1 MAHDSFTDRGLL
13 MKKIIGITAGDPA
26 GIGPEIIIKSLT
38 RFPEIYTSLNPVVFG
53 HPRVLEKQAKND
65 GITVE
70 LEILK
75 DTDNLPELH
84 PGKIA
89 VIPVNHTGSLPAPGK
104 ISAEAGKLAFK
115 AIRMAIDQAQLGKI
129 DAIATAPINK
139 EALKA
144 AAVPYLDHTEIL
156 TELTGSKNTMTLF
169 ITGKLRIF
177 FYSRHIPFNKIS
189 ASLDKGKIVETLG
202 HCHRYLQQIGIGRPR
217 LALAALN
224 PHAGE
229 NGLFGSEEIK
239 ILNPAVTTARK
250 LGLDISG
257 AIPADSVFQLAIEGE
272 FDAVLSL
279 YHDQGHIAAKS
290 YDFYRTISLTMG
302 LPFLRTSVDH
312 GTALNLAGQNKANA
326 TSMAEAI
333 KAAAYYCF

>member
-1 MAHDSFTDRGLL
+1 
-13 MKKIIGITAGDPA
+13 MKKLIGITTGDPA
-26 GIGPEIIIKSLT
+26 GIGPEIVIKALSH
-38 RFPEIYTSLNPVVFG
+38 FPEIYDSLSPVVFG
-53 HPRVLEKQAKND
+53 DPRILEKQAKND
-65 GITVE
+65 GITIE
-70 LEILK
+70 LEEVK
-75 DTDNLPELH
+75 NSKNLPELQ

-89 VIPVNHTGSLPAPGK
+89 VIPVNNSDDLPTPGK
-104 ISAEAGKLAFK
+104 ISAEAGRLAFE
-115 AIRMAIDQAQLGKI
+115 AIRRAIDWARQDKI
-129 DAIATAPINK
+129 NAIATAPVNK

-156 TELTGSKNTMTLF
+156 TALTASKNTMTLF

-189 ASLDKGKIVETLG
+189 ASLDKERIVRTLG
-202 HCHRYLQQIGIGRPR
+202 LCDRYLRKIGVGNPR
-217 LALAALN
+217 IALAALN

-229 NGLFGSEEIK
+229 NGLFGSEEVD
-239 ILNPAVTTARK
+239 ILNPAVKQAREK
-250 LGLDISG
+250 GLEVSG
-257 AIPADSVFQLAIEGE
+257 AIPADSVFQLTIEGE

-312 GTALNLAGQNKANA
+312 GTALSLAGQNQANP
-326 TSMAEAI
+326 TSMVEAI
-333 KAAAYYCF
+333 KAAAHYCF